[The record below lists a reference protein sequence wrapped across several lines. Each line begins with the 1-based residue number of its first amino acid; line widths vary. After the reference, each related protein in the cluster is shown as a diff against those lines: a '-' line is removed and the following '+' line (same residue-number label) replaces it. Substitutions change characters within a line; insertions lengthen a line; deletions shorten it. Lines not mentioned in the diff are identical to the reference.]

1 MSLIERRRFLSAVSA
16 LAVAP
21 LAAWAQRAK
30 KTVRVAAILTTSP
43 VAEMAGADPKHPMIR
58 SFVHELRALGY
69 VEGENLILE
78 RRSLGGNPN
87 TYHDVIVELVRLQ
100 TDVIATAG
108 NSDLLGRA
116 KDVWGSVPVVMF
128 GSDNPMSYG
137 LVKSLA
143 HPGGNLT
150 GLIAA
155 DPEIGAKRMQLL
167 KEAIPGVSSVAFLA
181 TKRNWEHPI
190 AKITR
195 KAAREL
201 GIEVLHAEHKPDDLD
216 ATFAA
221 IMRMRPDALF
231 VSAGTESFGQRK
243 QIVAFAKKAR
253 LPASYPF
260 GAMVQLGGL
269 MSYSL
274 SVADLGRRAAHYV
287 DKILKGAKPGDLP
300 IEGPTRYTL
309 QINLKTAKE
318 LGIVI
323 PQAFL
328 VRADKVIE

>member
-1 MSLIERRRFLSAVSA
+1 MSLIERRHFLSALSA
-16 LAVAP
+16 LVVAP
-21 LAAWAQRAK
+21 MPAWAQRAK
-30 KTVRVAAILTTSP
+30 TTVRVAAILTTSP

-58 SFVHELRALGY
+58 GFVHELRVLGY

-78 RRSLGGNPN
+78 RRSLGGKPDSYPDVIAELVGLH
-87 TYHDVIVELVRLQ
+87 TDVIV
-100 TDVIATAG
+100 TAG
-108 NSDLLGRA
+108 TSDLLGRA
-116 KDVWGSVPVVMF
+116 KDVWDSVPVVMF
-128 GSDNPMSYG
+128 GSDDPVPSG
-137 LVKSLA
+137 LAKSLA

-150 GLIAA
+150 GLLAA
-155 DPEIGAKRMQLL
+155 DPEVGAKRMQLL
-167 KEAIPGVSSVAFLA
+167 KEAIPGVSRVAFLA
-181 TKRNWEHPI
+181 TTHIWENPI

-201 GIEVLHAEHKPDDLD
+201 GMEVLHAEHKPDDLD

-221 IMRMRPDALF
+221 ITRMRPDALF

-243 QIVAFAKKAR
+243 QIVAFARKAR

-260 GAMVQLGGL
+260 AAMVQLGGL

-328 VRADKVIE
+328 MRADRVIE